1 MTTGKTAAIK
11 TGPIKV
17 GAVALLVMGLGAC
30 ATVKTARDR
39 IVRAPANCTDQTVQI
54 YFESYSAE
62 VTKEGRAVLNLTAK
76 DSQLRCKVIGVEVLG
91 LADSVGAANANL
103 ELSKK
108 RAQAVTD
115 ALTAAGLPVAEFKLT
130 AAGDAGAVNSKGDPR
145 LLRRRADVVLHLAPR
160 T

>member
-1 MTTGKTAAIK
+1 MTIRKTATGKTGAIR
-11 TGPIKV
+11 V
-17 GAVALLVMGLGAC
+17 GAVALLVLGLGAC
-30 ATVKTARDR
+30 ATVKSARDR
-39 IVRAPANCTDQTVQI
+39 IVRAPASCTDQTVQI

-62 VTKEGRAVLNLTAK
+62 VTREGRAVLNLTAK
-76 DSQLRCKVIGVEVLG
+76 DSQSRCKVIGVDVLG
-91 LADSVGAANANL
+91 LADSVGAAGANL

-130 AAGDAGAVNSKGDPR
+130 AAGDAGAVNAKGDSR

-160 T
+160 S

>member
-1 MTTGKTAAIK
+1 MTIRETATIKAGAIK
-11 TGPIKV
+11 A
-17 GAVALLVMGLGAC
+17 GALALLVLGLSGC
-30 ATVKTARDR
+30 ATVKSARDR
-39 IVRAPANCTDQTVQI
+39 IVRAPASCTDQTVQI

-76 DSQLRCKVIGVEVLG
+76 DSQARCKVVGVEVLG
-91 LADSVGAANANL
+91 LADSVGAADANL

-115 ALTAAGLPVAEFKLT
+115 ALTAVGLPVAEFKLT
-130 AAGDAGAVNSKGDPR
+130 AAGNSGAVNSKGDPR